1 MLLVLFTADDCRK
14 RRKKIEAHLKK
25 GEKNTDTSA
34 PQRAAPRVAWV
45 SDQSNHRPFCC
56 TLV

>member
-1 MLLVLFTADDCRK
+1 MLMLPVLEEK
-14 RRKKIEAHLKK
+14 EKIEAHVQK

-45 SDQSNHRPFCC
+45 SYQSNHRPFCC